1 MLATV
6 RRARHEGKSR
16 GARDLGELSIP
27 GHNLL
32 AEEELAGCRRP
43 VGLR

>member
-1 MLATV
+1 MSATV
-6 RRARHEGKSR
+6 RRSRHEGKHR

-27 GHNLL
+27 GHSLL
-32 AEEELAGCRRP
+32 AEEELVGCRRP